1 MRECGSPPVL
11 CLGLG
16 EGLLTSAT
24 TRWPGI
30 ITNMDVA
37 PTILELLQ
45 IVHSQPFIGRAAWIE
60 RSKGAAAQLGKM
72 VAKIES
78 LSRWRS
84 LVLRLVVLAQIGIYA
99 VVLAFLIL
107 SPPLARRTLRLLQGL
122 LLALLA
128 VPLALLFGI

>member
-1 MRECGSPPVL
+1 
-11 CLGLG
+11 
-16 EGLLTSAT
+16 
-24 TRWPGI
+24 
-30 ITNMDVA
+30 
-37 PTILELLQ
+37 
-45 IVHSQPFIGRAAWIE
+45 
-60 RSKGAAAQLGKM
+60 M

-78 LSRWRS
+78 LSRWRG